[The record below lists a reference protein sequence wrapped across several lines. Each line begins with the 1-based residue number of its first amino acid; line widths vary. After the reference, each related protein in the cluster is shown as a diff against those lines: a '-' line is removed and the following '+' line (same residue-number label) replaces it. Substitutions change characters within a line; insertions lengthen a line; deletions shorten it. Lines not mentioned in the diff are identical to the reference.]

1 MNKRVVLSG
10 FCFGEKEKSRDLHFG
25 GRRRVEKIFKVG
37 RLLDLIFRIMEKNS
51 VLDFFF
57 FFFFFLLA
65 KIFGLEIVFFFFK

>member
-37 RLLDLIFRIMEKNS
+37 RLLDLIFRIMEKIS
-51 VLDFFF
+51 VLV
-57 FFFFFLLA
+57 FFFFLLA
-65 KIFGLEIVFFFFK
+65 KIFGLEIVFFFLNK